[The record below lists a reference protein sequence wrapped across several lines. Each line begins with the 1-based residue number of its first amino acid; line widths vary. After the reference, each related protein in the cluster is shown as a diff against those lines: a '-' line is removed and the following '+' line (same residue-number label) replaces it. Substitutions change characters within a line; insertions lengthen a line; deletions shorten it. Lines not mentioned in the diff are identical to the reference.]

1 MKCSLFNLPFRQ
13 AGAILLLC
21 AALGGTM
28 ITGCS
33 EKESEGDVPD
43 ATGKPE
49 IVEKGKREPE
59 QKPEIKTGPR
69 CFDRI
74 RVNNIGPLRE
84 IFNDSN
90 KFQLAHA
97 QKIGIVPLSDLKSAY
112 FTSRPIVH
120 VESNEYYV
128 IDSLSHSV
136 PFLVPEAANLLADIG
151 KNFID
156 SLANRGADGYKIK
169 VTSLL
174 RTPATVKKLRR
185 VNRNATDSST
195 HQYAT
200 TFDISYSRFYCENPD
215 RTINDGDLK
224 NLLAEVLYDL
234 KKQGRCYVKFERRSP
249 CFHITAIK

>member
-1 MKCSLFNLPFRQ
+1 MKISFNNVPLGRT
-13 AGAILLLC
+13 AALILL
-21 AALGGTM
+21 AASLGVAPLS
-28 ITGCS
+28 GCS
-33 EKESEGDVPD
+33 NKEASTEEDSSI
-43 ATGKPE
+43 
-49 IVEKGKREPE
+49 IVEKIKSEEDKDRE
-59 QKPEIKTGPR
+59 KPMIVAGPR
-69 CFDRI
+69 HFDRI
-74 RVNNIGPLRE
+74 RVNNIGPLKE

-90 KFQLAHA
+90 KFQLARA
-97 QKIGIVPLSDLKSAY
+97 QEIGIEPLSDLRSAY
-112 FTSRPIVH
+112 FTSRPVVH
-120 VESNEYYV
+120 IESNEYYV

-136 PFLVPEAANLLADIG
+136 PFLVPEAAKLLTDIG

-156 SLANRGADGYKIK
+156 SLAQRGADGYKIK

-200 TFDISYSRFYCENPD
+200 TFDISYARFYCED
-215 RTINDGDLK
+215 STRTINDGDLK

-249 CFHITAIK
+249 CFHITAIR